1 MKMQYFIQGGDF
13 SAGGRASTEVKSTIK
28 QFNIPPD
35 KVRRIAVALYEAEMN
50 VVAHAYR
57 GTMNVDLRPDFIR
70 VVFEDE
76 GPGIED
82 IEKAMEEGF
91 STASDKVRQMGFGAG
106 MGLPN
111 IKKNCDEM
119 ILSSIPGK
127 GTRLEIK
134 VVF

>member
-57 GTMNVDLRPDFIR
+57 GTMNVDLRPDFII
-70 VVFEDE
+70 
-76 GPGIED
+76 G
-82 IEKAMEEGF
+82 
-91 STASDKVRQMGFGAG
+91 
-106 MGLPN
+106 
-111 IKKNCDEM
+111 
-119 ILSSIPGK
+119 
-127 GTRLEIK
+127 
-134 VVF
+134 